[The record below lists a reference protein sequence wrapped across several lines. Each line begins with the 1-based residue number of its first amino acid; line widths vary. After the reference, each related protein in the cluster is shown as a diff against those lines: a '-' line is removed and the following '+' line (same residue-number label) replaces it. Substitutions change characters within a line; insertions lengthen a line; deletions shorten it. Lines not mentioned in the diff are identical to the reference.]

1 MSSVLYDE
9 TVMRT
14 VMTQRTQATDRPLA
28 TIVLSVTDTTFA
40 AVGSQDLYSREHRS
54 VSPAVMMANREV
66 PLLQHVQV
74 TLCINRSGKKCLCKK
89 AT

>member
-40 AVGSQDLYSREHRS
+40 AVGS
-54 VSPAVMMANREV
+54 
-66 PLLQHVQV
+66 
-74 TLCINRSGKKCLCKK
+74 
-89 AT
+89 